1 MHKISNLS
9 LGKTCEKGAKRLV
22 TSSGQSSTDTYTIG
36 LYTQTIR
43 VQLASFAHFIR
54 PFATRLSTSLKPR
67 PAPVFE
73 TVFRTFHYT
82 YNNHH
87 KLKIEER

>member
-1 MHKISNLS
+1 MRRISTLS

-22 TSSGQSSTDTYTIG
+22 TSSGQSSTDARTIG
-36 LYTQTIR
+36 PYTQTLR
-43 VQLASFAHFIR
+43 VQLASFTHFIR
-54 PFATRLSTSLKPR
+54 PFATHISTSLKPR